1 MVNEEANKD
10 LDMFKY
16 TIKRRSYVDFQKMK
30 IESAWSDSL
39 SQYNST
45 YKLLI
50 ERLEEKLAQTDNENI
65 SKKDMSTQTGKIS
78 IVCLLPISKL
88 NILQMYVCIMYI
100 YPKY

>member
-10 LDMFKY
+10 LDMFRY
-16 TIKRRSYVDFQKMK
+16 TMKRRAHVDFQKMK
-30 IESAWSDSL
+30 IEKTWSDSL

-50 ERLEEKLAQTDNENI
+50 ERLEEKLAQFDTEKI

-78 IVCLLPISKL
+78 IVYLLTISKL
-88 NILQMYVCIMYI
+88 NIIMYI